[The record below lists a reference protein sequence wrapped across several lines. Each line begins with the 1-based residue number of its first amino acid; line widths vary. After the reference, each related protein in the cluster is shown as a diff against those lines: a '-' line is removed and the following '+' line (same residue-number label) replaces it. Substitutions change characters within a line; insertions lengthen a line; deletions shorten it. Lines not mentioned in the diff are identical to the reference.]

1 MKIIVGV
8 IVENN
13 GKILMIKEKKKKVY
27 GKWNIPGGNLKEKE
41 NIFLAA
47 EREFKEETGF
57 DVKLLKI
64 ISIYNKV
71 SSNQSVITIRFFGK
85 IIGGKINFNKEEILN
100 VEWIPIE
107 LIKTFEKEKIRNYE
121 MMIDTIKKIEHN
133 IYYPLDII
141 KNVE

>member
-41 NIFLAA
+41 
-47 EREFKEETGF
+47 TGF

-85 IIGGKINFNKEEILN
+85 IIGGKISFNKEEILN